1 VGEFRAGVS
10 VGDLSGFSQTG
21 THLNKLRGKL
31 HFKKDKNRVWAR
43 RKSMNNNN
51 SKKRTFNAFSNQRKQ
66 DED

>member
-1 VGEFRAGVS
+1 
-10 VGDLSGFSQTG
+10 LSGFSQTG